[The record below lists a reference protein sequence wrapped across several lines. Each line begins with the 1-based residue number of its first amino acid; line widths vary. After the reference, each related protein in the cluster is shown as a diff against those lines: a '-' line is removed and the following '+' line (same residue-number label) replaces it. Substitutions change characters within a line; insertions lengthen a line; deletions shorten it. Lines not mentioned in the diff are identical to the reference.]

1 MAHSTAVRTRILED
15 ITALVTNTGMPAKS
29 AIREVAAKAG
39 IPASTIERWY
49 WPPTGA
55 MNARRAKAKPQ
66 GSGPSVT
73 PYDLIS
79 QQLDQGRSP
88 EDIRAAF
95 LAELDRQSKERGHQ
109 LATTPETV
117 DEVATDTTIP
127 EETKVNIDDLERIIA
142 EECEKTTVKERTP
155 DEIRSLPSPDTW
167 VNILKKVALT
177 ASFGEKVY
185 ADGLTRERAAYD
197 LALLAKEVS
206 EQGFRAAL

>member
-1 MAHSTAVRTRILED
+1 MAYSKAVRGKALED
-15 ITALVTNTGMPAKS
+15 IASLVTNTGVPVKS
-29 AIREVAAKAG
+29 AIKEVAAKAG

-55 MNARRAKAKPQ
+55 MNARRAKAKSQ
-66 GSGPSVT
+66 GGEKSIT
-73 PYDLIS
+73 PYDLIR
-79 QQLDQGRSP
+79 QQLDQGHSP
-88 EDIRAAF
+88 DDIKTTL
-95 LAELDRQSKERGHQ
+95 LAELERQLAERERQ

-206 EQGFRAAL
+206 GQGFRAAL